1 MKSNEENERVF
12 EDYLRSLGRRDG
24 ELAIGDDGVLVPS
37 TIANRILKQVYDLSP
52 ILQRSKIYHM
62 KGKLRI
68 PYYDEADK
76 GITAAFAEDFKEVVL
91 SVEKLKS
98 IELDGYL
105 ARASY
110 FIPLQLVNNTKFPI
124 VDFIVKE
131 IVDTISSFIENE
143 ILNGTEGKIEG
154 LSKLENKITSAA
166 SNDITADEIIDL
178 WYKVKWYKV
187 NWEFQRDAIWIMH
200 PYTSQVLRRLKDDA
214 GRYLLEPYY
223 DIAGSFSS
231 TLLGRPV
238 YVSDNMP
245 KMEGGKTAIYY
256 GDMSGLAVK
265 ISDIEFSIDK
275 GSYISSNAAGVFVF
289 LRFDAKVQDPQ
300 KIAKLVMC

>member
-1 MKSNEENERVF
+1 MQFNNENERVF
-12 EDYLRSLGRRDG
+12 RERFRGIEDKIIKALFD
-24 ELAIGDDGVLVPS
+24 
-37 TIANRILKQVYDLSP
+37 KSP
-52 ILQRSKIYHM
+52 ILQRSKIYQM
-62 KGKLRI
+62 KGKLQL
-68 PYYDEADK
+68 PYYD
-76 GITAAFAEDFKEVVL
+76 ITNKRIAMKLVGDPAPSVGEFKFIV
-91 SVEKLKS
+91 
-98 IELDGYL
+98 LDGYL
-105 ARASY
+105 GRARY
-110 FIPLQLVNNTKFPI
+110 LIPLKLIRDAQFPI

-131 IVDTISSFIENE
+131 IVDTISSFIANE

-178 WYKVKWYKV
+178 QGKVIDE
-187 NWEFQRDAIWIMH
+187 NDAIWIMH
-200 PYTSQVLRRLKDDA
+200 PYTSQVLRRLKDNA

-223 DIAGSFSS
+223 DITGSFSS

-245 KMEGGKTAIYY
+245 KMESGKTAIYY
-256 GDMSGLAVK
+256 GDISGLAVK

-275 GSYISSNAAGVFVF
+275 ENYISSNAAGVFVF
-289 LRFDAKVQDPQ
+289 LKFDAKVRDPQ